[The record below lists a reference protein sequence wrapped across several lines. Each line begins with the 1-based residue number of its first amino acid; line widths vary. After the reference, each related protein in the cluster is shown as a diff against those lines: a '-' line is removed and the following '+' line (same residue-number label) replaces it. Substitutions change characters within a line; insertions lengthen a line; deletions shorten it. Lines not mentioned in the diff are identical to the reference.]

1 MLLRAVQFAGCETKG
16 HRHVIPAKRKTLGI
30 SKFVFYF
37 FAFISVIV
45 IASIINSL
53 LHRRQRSAFMTFRI
67 YLVLVAIY
75 GVVLLATMLAL
86 PIRTLPMNEPQFSG
100 DWSITPT
107 SLRRVP
113 HDLDE
118 TYEIDFRLANRSNAE
133 LSGPKGLIVYLLTED
148 GTRYNPIAA
157 PSEPAFDVTVKPRKA
172 ITTTRTFIM
181 PTNLNRVELVMARQG
196 FRLGWFLIGRSEFD
210 GRTIIMVQ

>member
-1 MLLRAVQFAGCETKG
+1 
-16 HRHVIPAKRKTLGI
+16 LGI
-30 SKFVFYF
+30 STFVFYF
-37 FAFISVIV
+37 FAFISVII
-45 IASIINSL
+45 IASITNSL
-53 LHRRQRSAFMTFRI
+53 VHRRPRSAFMTFRI
-67 YLVLVAIY
+67 YLVLIAIY

-86 PIRTLPMNEPQFSG
+86 PIRTEQMNEPQYSG

-107 SLRRVP
+107 NLRRVP

-118 TYEIDFRLANRSNAE
+118 NYEIDFRVANRSNAE

-148 GTRYNPIAA
+148 GRRFNPLPA
-157 PSEPAFDVTVKPRKA
+157 PSEPRFDVPVKPRKA

-181 PTNLNRVELVMARQG
+181 PTNLNRVELVIAREG

-210 GRTIIMVQ
+210 GRTVIMVQ

>member
-1 MLLRAVQFAGCETKG
+1 M
-16 HRHVIPAKRKTLGI
+16 
-30 SKFVFYF
+30 
-37 FAFISVIV
+37 SVIIV
-45 IASIINSL
+45 ASIINSL
-53 LHRRQRSAFMTFRI
+53 AHRRPRSAFMTFRI

-75 GVVLLATMLAL
+75 GTVMLATMLAL
-86 PIRTLPMNEPQFSG
+86 PIRTLPMNEQQFSG

-118 TYEIDFRLANRSNAE
+118 TYEVDFRLANRSNTD

-148 GTRYNPIAA
+148 GNRYNPVAT
-157 PSEPAFDVTVKPRKA
+157 PSQPRFDVPVKPRKA

-181 PTNLNRVELVMARQG
+181 PTNLNRVELVIAREG
-196 FRLGWFLIGRSEFD
+196 FRLGWFLIGRTDFD
-210 GRTIIMVQ
+210 GRTVIMVQ